1 MVLTKKRLAIFSAL
15 LSIIYFALFM
25 GFSEQIGG
33 NRGDGAF
40 LHAAKTAFIS
50 LSAAMATSIVI
61 MLTFKRDFLRWQA
74 FSFNRFKYFL
84 MMKVKRDFIARYR
97 KSVLGVLWSLLN
109 PLLTM
114 IIMTIIF
121 STVFENNIPN
131 FPVYLFAG
139 LVIFNFFSESTSQA
153 MSSIIGNEGIIRRIY
168 VPKYIFPL
176 TRVISSLINMAFGV
190 VAMFIVV
197 AATGAPFYWTMLLI
211 PIPIFFTFV
220 FALGLSLM
228 LSALTVYFRDLAYLW
243 GVTLT
248 LLQFMSALFWPI
260 DILPES
266 VRPFI
271 GLNPVFQ
278 FISYMR
284 SLVLDGVVP
293 DLWTNLVCASLAL
306 VSLCVGTYVF
316 ITKQERFILYM

>member
-1 MVLTKKRLAIFSAL
+1 MILTKKRLAI
-15 LSIIYFALFM
+15 LSLFLAVIFFVFFM
-25 GFSEQIGG
+25 VFSEQIGG
-33 NRGDGAF
+33 NRGDGEI
-40 LHAAKTAFIS
+40 LHVAKTAFIS
-50 LSAAMATSIVI
+50 LSVAMATSIMV
-61 MLTFKRDFLRWQA
+61 MLIFKRDFVRWQA

-84 MMKVKRDFIARYR
+84 MMKVKRDFVARYR

-114 IIMTIIF
+114 MIMTLIF
-121 STVFENNIPN
+121 STLFADNIPN

-139 LVIFNFFSESTSQA
+139 LVIFNFFSESTSQS
-153 MSSIIGNEGIIRRIY
+153 MTSIIGNEGIIRRIY
-168 VPKYIFPL
+168 IPKYIFPL
-176 TRVISSLINMAFGV
+176 TRVISSLINMAFAV

-197 AATGAPFYWTMLLI
+197 VVTGAPFFWTMLLI

-266 VRPFI
+266 VQPFI

-284 SLVLDGVVP
+284 SLVLYGVMP

-306 VSLCVGTYVF
+306 VSLCIGTYVF
-316 ITKQERFILYM
+316 MTKQERFILYM